1 MLLWILLTIFS
12 SITLVIGDDFHPTPP
27 MGSMT
32 SLVEHNNAQVTEYA
46 GSLAPA
52 DFGGAVFTCAYFQ
65 KLAQIS
71 SLCNFHYINEG
82 IPSLM
87 RFGLLMT

>member
-32 SLVEHNNAQVTEYA
+32 SLVEHNHAQPTEYPVEPA
-46 GSLAPA
+46 MLSRRILSGQSPDFLAKSLVIPA
-52 DFGGAVFTCAYFQ
+52 IFWS
-65 KLAQIS
+65 IS
-71 SLCNFHYINEG
+71 IGFLFNTEVVL
-82 IPSLM
+82 PEK
-87 RFGLLMT
+87 